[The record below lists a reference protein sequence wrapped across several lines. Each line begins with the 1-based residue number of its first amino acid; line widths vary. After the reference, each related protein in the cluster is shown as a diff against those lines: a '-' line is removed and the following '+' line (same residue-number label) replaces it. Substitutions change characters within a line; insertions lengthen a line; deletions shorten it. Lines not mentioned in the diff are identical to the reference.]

1 MTVKMCIKPYPSP
14 INAFSSEQSNI
25 GVYRSFNRS
34 FNDDKQLRIIRNL
47 KIQKKKDMPKK
58 NEIIRKVALGNS
70 TPNLPSSIINPRDN
84 KYGLRAANE
93 RTSSRRDKD
102 FIYDVDKVSS
112 SAQKVQVKTDGDS
125 LRFITN
131 NANQEEELEGGIKD
145 AATTQKSPVKLVSNQ
160 GLPLENATNATANT
174 NGTAFH
180 VKDGSEKA
188 SAGTMAFVQ
197 ILLHTLSCR

>member
-1 MTVKMCIKPYPSP
+1 MCIKPFPSP
-14 INAFSSEQSNI
+14 INSFSSEQSNI
-25 GVYRSFNRS
+25 GVCRSFNRS
-34 FNDDKQLRIIRNL
+34 FNDDKQLRIIKNL

-58 NEIIRKVALGNS
+58 NAIIRNVTIGNS
-70 TPNLPSSIINPRDN
+70 TQNLPNSIIKLRDN
-84 KYGLRAANE
+84 KYGLRAASE
-93 RTSSRRDKD
+93 RTSSRRNED

-131 NANQEEELEGGIKD
+131 NANQEEELEGGITD
-145 AATTQKSPVKLVSNQ
+145 AVATQKSPVKLVSNQ
-160 GLPLENATNATANT
+160 ELPSKNASANT
-174 NGTAFH
+174 NGTTFH